1 MKPMRPFPPR
11 STAATLR
18 APALGLALLMLVGAA
33 AAQNNNAGGIY
44 SCVDSKGRRLTSDR
58 PIAECLDREQRE
70 LGRTGIV
77 KRVVPPS
84 YTADERARVE
94 AQKKAE
100 EMQRARLAEEKRRD
114 RALLIRYPSKA
125 SHDKER
131 TDALLQ
137 IDEVI
142 NAVTKRGETLVRQ
155 RKEIETELEFYQ
167 GDANKAPSWLKRKLE
182 DNEQQ
187 VQIQKRFLS
196 DQAQE
201 KQRINARFDEEL
213 TKLRQLWGNSTG
225 SAATTKP

>member
-18 APALGLALLMLVGAA
+18 APTLGLALLMLVGAA